1 MAEKIILTADLYDNA
16 VTERKG
22 DYTAKPRITGT
33 VRNKQIAERILA
45 RGSELR
51 LDTIEYILGMGDQ
64 EKVTAIAEGKSVVD
78 GVGQYMATI
87 TGPFEGEKAAFDP
100 AKNKLTASYVP
111 GKLLRDTLKNVEID
125 TRPAVTGPVINSII
139 DSTTGEMNTQL
150 TSAAPV
156 VISGSN
162 IKVAG
167 DDAGIGV
174 FFTKAGGTTQKSPL
188 LVHNNPSELTVMLPA
203 LEDGEYTLS
212 IVTQS
217 AAGNKL
223 VKEPR
228 TYTFPVLL
236 YVGEKPGG
244 GGEDDRPV
252 IE

>member
-33 VRNKQIAERILA
+33 VRNHQIAERILA

-78 GVGQYMATI
+78 GVGQYMATL

-100 AKNKLTASYVP
+100 AKNKLTTSYVP
-111 GKLLRDTLKNVEID
+111 GKLLRDTLKNVVVE
-125 TRPAVTGPVINSII
+125 TRPAVTGPIINSIT

-150 TSAAPV
+150 TSSAPA

-162 IKVAG
+162 IKVC
-167 DDAGIGV
+167 
-174 FFTKAGGTTQKSPL
+174 TQFQTSL
-188 LVHNNPSELTVMLPA
+188 LCQHH
-203 LEDGEYTLS
+203 
-212 IVTQS
+212 
-217 AAGNKL
+217 
-223 VKEPR
+223 
-228 TYTFPVLL
+228 FH
-236 YVGEKPGG
+236 
-244 GGEDDRPV
+244 
-252 IE
+252 